1 MTCVLVSLNPHFAT
15 HGALPKLAVVPPSAV
30 YYLCPTSPVNPDP
43 QESMEFQEEEH
54 TKAAALTAEEHME
67 LDAPCERLSP
77 TSPEAEPLVEPPW
90 WETELAPSIH
100 KTLRERE
107 AAIGDIQFR
116 SPQLEQRSA
125 NNLLI
130 TCKVSLIQLV
140 THLLIKL

>member
-30 YYLCPTSPVNPDP
+30 YYLSPTSPVNPDP
-43 QESMEFQEEEH
+43 QELMEFQEEEH
-54 TKAAALTAEEHME
+54 TKAAVLLTAEEHME
-67 LDAPCERLSP
+67 LDVPCEISP
-77 TSPEAEPLVEPPW
+77 SSPEAEPLVEPPW

-107 AAIGDIQFR
+107 AAVGDIQFR
-116 SPQLEQRSA
+116 SPQLKQRSA

-130 TCKVSLIQLV
+130 ACKVSVIQLV
-140 THLLIKL
+140 THILMF